1 METYLLRVLIGTALN
16 LGLLV
21 PFFAVA
27 FVTTKGAAESAVR
40 SVVLFAVLLMLDIAL
55 IFLFEVV
62 TLVPHWGGWNWQGKL
77 LQSAWPLLLVAVVPM
92 FTAEEVGVRLPA
104 ERRNWLIVLAMCALY
119 AVIALPL
126 LLHFAQWKPD
136 FVHKLPTYVYE
147 GTMPGLGEELAYRGV
162 MLMLLN
168 RAFGRPWRFAGI
180 RFGWG
185 FVIVTAM
192 FGFLHGIDATP
203 GKVHIYWTAMLFP
216 AATGV
221 VLAWL
226 RERTGSVWPCVVF
239 HNFVN
244 VLSTL
249 FS

>member
-1 METYLLRVLIGTALN
+1 MEIYLQRVLIDAALN
-16 LGLLV
+16 LGLLA
-21 PFFAVA
+21 PFIAVA
-27 FVTTKGAAESAVR
+27 VLATKGAAKSAVKP
-40 SVVLFAVLLMLDIAL
+40 VVLFAVLLMLDIAL
-55 IFLFEVV
+55 VFLFKVV
-62 TLVPHWGGWNWQGKL
+62 SFIPDWGGWNWQGKL

-92 FTAEEVGVRLPA
+92 FTAEEVGIRLPA
-104 ERRNWLIVLAMCALY
+104 EHRSWGVVLVVCALY

-126 LLHFAQWKPD
+126 LLHFAHWKPD
-136 FVHKLPTYVYE
+136 FVHKLPVYAYE

-180 RFGWG
+180 QCGWG

-216 AATGV
+216 DAIGT